1 MPCRPPIIEF
11 FFALKNMTPLQL
23 ILKLPSLLTNTL
35 AAVFLSVTLA
45 SALFANTTADTIQNA
60 IDAKPYLKGK
70 LTVVSFENG
79 LLTLSG
85 WINEGLELEAIGS
98 TLRKIEAVEKYTIG
112 IVLTK

>member
-1 MPCRPPIIEF
+1 MIEF
-11 FFALKNMTPLQL
+11 FFALIKMTPLPL
-23 ILKLPSLLTNTL
+23 ILKLPSLFKKAL
-35 AAVFLSVTLA
+35 AVVCLSVTLA
-45 SALFANTTADTIQNA
+45 SAVFANPTAESIQNA
-60 IDAKPYLKGK
+60 IDAKSYLAGK

-98 TLRKIEAVEKYTIG
+98 TLRKIEGIEKYTVG